1 VSSDRV
7 RPTVRYELIL
17 LVSRFH
23 FELNWIGVTA
33 GLLDDMRQRWSV
45 LAEKHGL
52 RLVEAPVEQIKD
64 IGKKCAYRPCFA
76 IRLALAPPT
85 ISDLDERLP
94 EQYRTANYF
103 EYAIL
108 TKKFGFVLDVEA
120 TYRYPDDLEVQY
132 SYRKAAVFEHSQFV
146 HRSGL
151 ALVQCVGG
159 TQGFLWS
166 DNRLFFSA
174 SSRFRGESYQAASSL
189 SKQQQADQLR
199 EELEAFCADSD
210 ALASF
215 YATVLPPIQTDD
227 VEVDENE
234 ALADVAIG
242 PTTRTLSYDDSD
254 DVGFTGPYGL

>member
-1 VSSDRV
+1 VGPDRAGS
-7 RPTVRYELIL
+7 TVGFELIL
-17 LVSRFH
+17 PVCSFH

-76 IRLALAPPT
+76 IQLALAPPT

-120 TYRYPDDLEVQY
+120 TYRYPDDLEVEY

-146 HRSGL
+146 HKSGL

-159 TQGFLWS
+159 IQGL
-166 DNRLFFSA
+166 
-174 SSRFRGESYQAASSL
+174 
-189 SKQQQADQLR
+189 
-199 EELEAFCADSD
+199 
-210 ALASF
+210 
-215 YATVLPPIQTDD
+215 I
-227 VEVDENE
+227 
-234 ALADVAIG
+234 
-242 PTTRTLSYDDSD
+242 
-254 DVGFTGPYGL
+254 

>member
-1 VSSDRV
+1 VSLDRV
-7 RPTVRYELIL
+7 RCTVGFELIL
-17 LVSRFH
+17 IVRSFH

-76 IRLALAPPT
+76 IQLALAPPT

-120 TYRYPDDLEVQY
+120 TYRYPDDLEVEY

-146 HRSGL
+146 HKSGL

-199 EELEAFCADSD
+199 EELEAFCANAG

-215 YATVLPPIQTDD
+215 YAAVLPPVQTDD
-227 VEVDENE
+227 VQLGEKQ
-234 ALADVAIG
+234 AQADIA
-242 PTTRTLSYDDSD
+242 TSLTKETSSYDDSD